1 MMHSSIALKAI
12 IMKFDEQTLSDS
24 NVFVAVVRCGSFA
37 NAARSL
43 DLSQSVASRA
53 VARLEKRL
61 GVRVLNRTTR
71 SVSLTDDGRGL
82 FERLEP
88 LLEGFEDA
96 FTSTAEGQSSVRG
109 RLRVKIHPTL
119 TYVIDGKQLRA
130 FLEDYTELSVE
141 FISGDKLGDLVGEGL
156 DIALYVGELP
166 SSSLIAKKLLDTRVI
181 TVAAPDYLAKHMRV
195 NHPSDLLN
203 SGHTLIDYRNPETG
217 RTFPWEYH
225 RGRKIVKIATT
236 GRLIV
241 SDIVNLHGIC
251 VAGWGIA
258 QVLEVAVKPMLDA
271 GALVKLLPEWGDERF
286 PLYAVY
292 PSRNY
297 VPPKVR
303 VFIDFVSSAVSRGHP
318 RDHCRN
324 EASSNYNHG

>member
-12 IMKFDEQTLSDS
+12 IMRFDEQTLSDS
-24 NVFVAVVRCGSFA
+24 NVFMAVVRCGSFA

-61 GVRVLNRTTR
+61 GVRVLDRTTR

-88 LLEGFEDA
+88 LLQGFEDA
-96 FTSTAEGQSSVRG
+96 FTSAVEEQSRVRG
-109 RLRVKIHPTL
+109 RLRVKMHPTL
-119 TYVIDGKQLRA
+119 AHVIDGKQLKA
-130 FLEDYTELSVE
+130 FLEDYPELSVE
-141 FISGDKLGDLVGEGL
+141 FISSDKLGDLVGEGL

-166 SSSLIAKKLLDTRVI
+166 SSSLIARRLLDTRVI
-181 TVAAPDYLAKHMRV
+181 TVAASDYLAKHMKV
-195 NHPSDLLN
+195 AHPSDLLK
-203 SGHTLIDYRNPETG
+203 SEHTLIDYRNAETG

-258 QVLEVAVKPMLDA
+258 QVLEVAVKPMLET

-286 PLYAVY
+286 PIYAVY

-303 VFIDFVSSAVSRGHP
+303 VFIDFVSSAMSQGTRP
-318 RDHCRN
+318 
-324 EASSNYNHG
+324 

>member
-1 MMHSSIALKAI
+1 MMR
-12 IMKFDEQTLSDS
+12 FDEQTLSDS

-43 DLSQSVASRA
+43 NLSQSVASRA

-61 GVRVLNRTTR
+61 GVRVLDRTTR

-88 LLEGFEDA
+88 LLQGFEDA
-96 FTSTAEGQSSVRG
+96 FTSVAEEQSKVRG
-109 RLRVKIHPTL
+109 RLRVKMHPTL
-119 TYVIDGKQLRA
+119 AHVINGKQLKA
-130 FLEDYTELSVE
+130 FLDNYSELSVE
-141 FISGDKLGDLVGEGL
+141 LLSSDKLGDLVGEGI

-166 SSSLIAKKLLDTRVI
+166 SSSLIAKRLLDTRVI
-181 TVAAPDYLAKHMRV
+181 TVAAPAYLAKHAKIA
-195 NHPSDLLN
+195 HPSDLLKQ
-203 SGHTLIDYRNPETG
+203 GHTLIDYRNPQTG
-217 RTFPWEYH
+217 RTFQWEYH
-225 RGRKIVKIATT
+225 RGRKIVKIATP
-236 GRLIV
+236 GKLIV
-241 SDIVNLHGIC
+241 SDIVNLHSIC

-258 QVLEVAVKPMLDA
+258 QVLEVAVKPMLET

-286 PLYAVY
+286 PIYAVY

-303 VFIDFVSSAVSRGHP
+303 VFIDFVSSAVSRGTRP
-318 RDHCRN
+318 
-324 EASSNYNHG
+324 

>member
-1 MMHSSIALKAI
+1 MR
-12 IMKFDEQTLSDS
+12 FDEQTLSDS

-43 DLSQSVASRA
+43 NLSQSVASRS

-61 GVRVLNRTTR
+61 GVRVLDRTTR

-88 LLEGFEDA
+88 LLQGFEDA
-96 FTSTAEGQSSVRG
+96 FTSVAEEQSRVRG
-109 RLRVKIHPTL
+109 RLRVKMHPTL
-119 TYVIDGKQLRA
+119 AHVINAKQLKA
-130 FLEDYTELSVE
+130 FLENYAELSVE
-141 FISGDKLGDLVGEGL
+141 LISSDKLGDLVGEGI

-166 SSSLIAKKLLDTRVI
+166 PSSLIAKRLLDTRVI
-181 TVAAPDYLAKHMRV
+181 TVAAPAYLAKHV
-195 NHPSDLLN
+195 KIAHPRDLLKQE
-203 SGHTLIDYRNPETG
+203 HTLIDYRNPETG
-217 RTFPWEYH
+217 RTFQWEYH
-225 RGRKIVKIATT
+225 RGRKIVKIATP

-258 QVLEVAVKPMLDA
+258 QVLEVAVKPMLET

-286 PLYAVY
+286 PIYAVY

-303 VFIDFVSSAVSRGHP
+303 AFIDFVSSAVSEGTRP
-318 RDHCRN
+318 
-324 EASSNYNHG
+324 

>member
-1 MMHSSIALKAI
+1 MR
-12 IMKFDEQTLSDS
+12 FDEQTLSDS

-61 GVRVLNRTTR
+61 GVRVLDRTTR
-71 SVSLTDDGRGL
+71 SVSLTDDGRAL

-88 LLEGFEDA
+88 LLQGFEDA
-96 FTSTAEGQSSVRG
+96 FTSAVEEQSRVRG
-109 RLRVKIHPTL
+109 RLRVKMHPTL
-119 TYVIDGKQLRA
+119 SHVIDGKQLKA
-130 FLEDYTELSVE
+130 FLEDYPELSVE
-141 FISGDKLGDLVGEGL
+141 FISSDKLGDLVGEGL

-166 SSSLIAKKLLDTRVI
+166 SSSLIARKLLDTRVI
-181 TVAAPDYLAKHMRV
+181 TVAAPDYLAKHMKV
-195 NHPSDLLN
+195 AHPSDLLRE
-203 SGHTLIDYRNPETG
+203 HTLIDYRNPETG

-225 RGRKIVKIATT
+225 RGRKMVKVTTT

-258 QVLEVAVKPMLDA
+258 QVLEVAVKPMLET
-271 GALVKLLPEWGDERF
+271 GALVKLLPEWDDERF
-286 PLYAVY
+286 PIYAVY

-303 VFIDFVSSAVSRGHP
+303 VFIDFISSAVSQGTP
-318 RDHCRN
+318 
-324 EASSNYNHG
+324 S

>member
-1 MMHSSIALKAI
+1 MR
-12 IMKFDEQTLSDS
+12 FDEQTLSDS
-24 NVFVAVVRCGSFA
+24 NIFVAVVRCGSFA

-43 DLSQSVASRA
+43 NLSQSVASRA

-61 GVRVLNRTTR
+61 GVRVLDRTTR

-88 LLEGFEDA
+88 LLQGFEDA
-96 FTSTAEGQSSVRG
+96 FTDVAEEQSRVRG
-109 RLRVKIHPTL
+109 RLRIKIHPTL
-119 TYVIDGKQLRA
+119 AHLINGTQLKD
-130 FLEDYTELSVE
+130 FLENYSELSVE
-141 FISGDKLGDLVGEGL
+141 LISSDKLGDLVGEGI
-156 DIALYVGELP
+156 DIGLYVGELP

-181 TVAAPDYLAKHMRV
+181 TVAAPAYLAKHV
-195 NHPSDLLN
+195 KIAHPSDLLKQE
-203 SGHTLIDYRNPETG
+203 HTLIDYRNPETG
-217 RTFPWEYH
+217 RTFQWEYH
-225 RGRKIVKIATT
+225 RGRKIVKIATP

-258 QVLEVAVKPMLDA
+258 QVLEVAVKPMLET

-286 PLYAVY
+286 PIYAVY

-303 VFIDFVSSAVSRGHP
+303 VFIDFVSSAVSKDTRP
-318 RDHCRN
+318 
-324 EASSNYNHG
+324 

>member
-1 MMHSSIALKAI
+1 MR
-12 IMKFDEQTLSDS
+12 FDEQTLSDS

-43 DLSQSVASRA
+43 NLSQSVASRA

-61 GVRVLNRTTR
+61 GVRVLDRTTR

-88 LLEGFEDA
+88 LLQGFEDA
-96 FTSTAEGQSSVRG
+96 FSSVAEEQSRVRG
-109 RLRVKIHPTL
+109 RLRVKMHPTL
-119 TYVIDGKQLRA
+119 VHVINGEQLKA
-130 FLEDYTELSVE
+130 FLENYAELSVE
-141 FISGDKLGDLVGEGL
+141 FLSSDKLGDLVGEGI
-156 DIALYVGELP
+156 DIGLYVGELP
-166 SSSLIAKKLLDTRVI
+166 SSSLIAKRLLDTRVI
-181 TVAAPDYLAKHMRV
+181 TVAAPAYLAKHAKIG
-195 NHPSDLLN
+195 HPSDLLKQE
-203 SGHTLIDYRNPETG
+203 HTLIDYRNPETG
-217 RTFPWEYH
+217 RTFQWEYH
-225 RGRKIVKIATT
+225 RGRKIVKIATP

-241 SDIVNLHGIC
+241 SDIANLHGIC

-258 QVLEVAVKPMLDA
+258 QVLEVAVKPMLET

-286 PLYAVY
+286 PIYAVY

-303 VFIDFVSSAVSRGHP
+303 VFIDFVSSAVSKGTRP
-318 RDHCRN
+318 
-324 EASSNYNHG
+324 

>member
-1 MMHSSIALKAI
+1 MR
-12 IMKFDEQTLSDS
+12 FDEQTLSDS

-43 DLSQSVASRA
+43 NLSQSVASRA

-61 GVRVLNRTTR
+61 GVRVLDRTTR

-88 LLEGFEDA
+88 LLQGFEDA
-96 FTSTAEGQSSVRG
+96 FTSVAEEQSRVRG
-109 RLRVKIHPTL
+109 RLRVKMHPTL
-119 TYVIDGKQLRA
+119 AHVINGKQLKA
-130 FLEDYTELSVE
+130 FLENYSELSVE
-141 FISGDKLGDLVGEGL
+141 FISSDKLGDLVGEGI

-166 SSSLIAKKLLDTRVI
+166 SSSLIAKRLLDTRVI
-181 TVAAPDYLAKHMRV
+181 TVAAPAYLAKHV
-195 NHPSDLLN
+195 KIAHPNDLLQQE
-203 SGHTLIDYRNPETG
+203 HTLIDYRNPETG
-217 RTFPWEYH
+217 RTFQWEYH
-225 RGRKIVKIATT
+225 RGREIVKIATP

-258 QVLEVAVKPMLDA
+258 QVLEVAVKPMLET

-286 PLYAVY
+286 PIYAVY

-303 VFIDFVSSAVSRGHP
+303 AFIDFVSSAVSEGTRP
-318 RDHCRN
+318 
-324 EASSNYNHG
+324 